1 MKRLV
6 LLLTALALVPASS
19 ASAKGPDQA
28 IVTGPGLEDQDGRIV
43 FASSGGDPSGGT
55 PFMAFVES
63 GGFFQQTFGQSHDP
77 TTPTRPKGDLGPRYE
92 VVYRVPGPNGGTAM
106 LQQSV
111 YPFATGGSV
120 TYMTPGQPF
129 FDGQQLTHGGWFA
142 GSPALKATLVAAGLP
157 ESAPSGTDSGSRFDV
172 STDAWPIALVGLLA
186 LGALALVVR
195 RRPRLTPAS

>member
-6 LLLTALALVPASS
+6 LLITAFALVPASS

-43 FASSGGDPSGGT
+43 FASGGGDPSGGT

-63 GGFFQQTFGQSHDP
+63 GGFFQQTFGQTPDP

-92 VVYRVPGPNGGTAM
+92 AVYRVPGPSGGTAM
-106 LQQSV
+106 LHQSV
-111 YPFATGGSV
+111 YPFAAIGSV
-120 TYMTPGQPF
+120 TYMAPGQSF
-129 FDGQQLTHGGWFA
+129 FDGQKTHGGWFA
-142 GSPALKATLVAAGLP
+142 GSPALKATLVSAGLP
-157 ESAPSGTDSGSRFDV
+157 ESAPTGSGRRSRFEV
-172 STDAWPIALVGLLA
+172 STDAWPIAVVGLLA
-186 LGALALVVR
+186 LGALALVLR

>member
-6 LLLTALALVPASS
+6 LLITAFALVAASS

-28 IVTGPGLEDQDGRIV
+28 IVTGPGLEDQDGQIV
-43 FASSGGDPSGGT
+43 FASGGGDPSGGT
-55 PFMAFVES
+55 PFTAFVES
-63 GGFFQQTFGQSHDP
+63 GGFFQQTFGQSPDP

-106 LQQSV
+106 LHQSV
-111 YPFATGGSV
+111 YPFAAIGSV
-120 TYMTPGQPF
+120 TYMAPGQSF
-129 FDGQQLTHGGWFA
+129 FDGQKTHGGWFA
-142 GSPALKATLVAAGLP
+142 GSPTLKATLVSAGLP
-157 ESAPSGTDSGSRFDV
+157 ESAPSGPGGGSRFDV

>member
-6 LLLTALALVPASS
+6 LLTMAFALVAASS

-43 FASSGGDPSGGT
+43 FASGGGDPGVGT

-63 GGFFQQTFGQSHDP
+63 GGFFPQTFGQSPDP
-77 TTPTRPKGDLGPRYE
+77 TTTTRPKGDLGPRYE

-106 LQQSV
+106 LHQSV
-111 YPFATGGSV
+111 YPFAAIGSV
-120 TYMTPGQPF
+120 TYMAPGQSF
-129 FDGQQLTHGGWFA
+129 FDGQKTHGGWFA
-142 GSPALKATLVAAGLP
+142 GSPTLKATLVSAGLP
-157 ESAPSGTDSGSRFDV
+157 ESPPSGTGGGSRFDV